1 MKQAKEL
8 PWFLRPPAL
17 RMDEYAEFIEKL
29 LAHAD
34 PVKIARQ
41 KAIEKQI
48 KTPFTFKPE
57 PSEKVNQTP

>member
-1 MKQAKEL
+1 MIFPTYSESAA
-8 PWFLRPPAL
+8 RYAL
-17 RMDEYAEFIEKL
+17 RTLPRLSMDEYAEFIEEL

-48 KTPFTFKPE
+48 KTPFSFKPE
-57 PSEKVNQTP
+57 SKGT